1 MTLNEKI
8 SCYKPDTVRFLPE
21 KFTTMFFKFD
31 SKEFAKIEATRTD
44 KVPMALVFSVA
55 KARRNLVNVRGSSLT
70 PLDAHAGS

>member
-1 MTLNEKI
+1 
-8 SCYKPDTVRFLPE
+8 
-21 KFTTMFFKFD
+21 MFFKFD
-31 SKEFAKIEATRTD
+31 SKECAKIEATRTD